1 MNLLPPEALLKTG
14 VVDHADWNFRPV
26 LGSIQRVRFKLVAS
40 FLPRQRCQRLL
51 EIGYGSGVFMP
62 ELSRSCVELYG
73 IDVHQEHGR
82 VQEVL
87 SRYGYQSQLFSGDAA
102 RMPFAPAFFDCVV
115 AVSAVEFIEDLD
127 AACREVRRVLRPGGS
142 FIVVTPGK
150 SAVVDFGLKVL
161 TGESAR
167 RDYGD
172 RRSRV
177 MDTLRKHFP
186 TRQER
191 TVPRV
196 GSSLFRLYTGLKLD
210 IPADVGNGDREELC
224 R

>member
-1 MNLLPPEALLKTG
+1 MNLLPPEALVKTG
-14 VVDHADWNFRPV
+14 DVDHADWNFRLV
-26 LGSIQRVRFKLVAS
+26 LGSIQRIRFKLVAS

-62 ELSRSCVELYG
+62 ELSRFCVELYG
-73 IDVHQEHGR
+73 IDVHQEHRR

-87 SRYGYQSQLFSGDAA
+87 SRYGYHPELFSGDAA
-102 RMPFAPAFFDCVV
+102 QMPFADHFFDYVV

-127 AACREVRRVLRPGGS
+127 AACSEVRRVLRPGGS

-161 TGESAR
+161 TGKSAR
-167 RDYGD
+167 RDYGN

-177 MDTLRKHFP
+177 MATLRKHFP
-186 TRQER
+186 AHEER
-191 TVPRV
+191 AVPPL
-196 GSSLFRLYTGLKLD
+196 GTSLFRLYTGLKLD
-210 IPADVGNGDREELC
+210 VTANGAEQ
-224 R
+224 